1 MFRAQSFDDARAYV
15 EAMIETGEPF
25 DAIEEA
31 IATSQ
36 LPEDEASAL
45 WLVAW
50 SLGDRRRTPLRR
62 EPLHVVARSD

>member
-1 MFRAQSFDDARAYV
+1 VLRTHSFDDARAYV

-25 DAIEEA
+25 EAIEQA
-31 IATSQ
+31 IAESS

-50 SLGDRRRTPLRR
+50 SLGDRRRAPYRR
-62 EPLHVVARSD
+62 EPLRLVAHSD

>member
-1 MFRAQSFDDARAYV
+1 VFRAQSFDDARAYV

-25 DAIEEA
+25 ESIEET
-31 IATSQ
+31 IATSE

-50 SLGDRRRTPLRR
+50 SLGGRRRVPLRR
-62 EPLHVVARSD
+62 EPLHVVSD